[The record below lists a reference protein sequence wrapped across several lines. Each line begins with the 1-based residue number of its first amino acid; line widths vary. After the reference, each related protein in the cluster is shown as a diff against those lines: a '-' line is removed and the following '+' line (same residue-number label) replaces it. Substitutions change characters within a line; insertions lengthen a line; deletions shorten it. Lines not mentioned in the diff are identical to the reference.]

1 MKNYKIVDAYDSIS
15 ATVNNADNYFRL
27 WKQYQSLWD
36 LQSTQIYDM
45 LGDQVD
51 KWTQLLNEIRSGRK
65 TFDGSDDK
73 KVFGAIAISYG
84 AVKGDVTTKYDLWHK
99 EILKKFGNQV
109 AIAMKALKKEIF
121 EARGKLETLS
131 IDASDDV
138 TTFVTEIQD
147 IRRKVKGWEKGIQ
160 RMRKGEAL
168 LKGQRFQFP
177 NDWPWLS
184 VLEYEW
190 SESFQQI
197 LNKRVT
203 TMEEQIPVL
212 QQKILNEE
220 KICNAKIKEIETEW
234 EHKRPRTAEFTPKE
248 AIDQLNIMG
257 KRIEKVNEEWIRIC
271 KAKELLDMELSD
283 PERLTG
289 LVEDHQLLK
298 QVWSEIYNI
307 WQRDI
312 DEINQTPFYAF

>member
-1 MKNYKIVDAYDSIS
+1 MRIRMRNDTFILDPPMPQARAYFFTQLHKQIEIICGLKRIEAFRYTKYKGFAGKRDNTYRGLLKQMKNYNIVDAYDSIS
-15 ATVNNADNYFRL
+15 STVSNAENYFKL

-84 AVKGDVTTKYDLWHK
+84 AVKGDVTTKYDLWHR

-109 AIAMKALKKEIF
+109 SIAMKALKKEIY
-121 EARGKLETLS
+121 EARSKLEALS
-131 IDASDDV
+131 IDAQDDV

-160 RMRKGEAL
+160 RMKKGEAL

-190 SESFQQI
+190 SESF
-197 LNKRVT
+197 
-203 TMEEQIPVL
+203 
-212 QQKILNEE
+212 
-220 KICNAKIKEIETEW
+220 
-234 EHKRPRTAEFTPKE
+234 
-248 AIDQLNIMG
+248 
-257 KRIEKVNEEWIRIC
+257 
-271 KAKELLDMELSD
+271 
-283 PERLTG
+283 
-289 LVEDHQLLK
+289 
-298 QVWSEIYNI
+298 
-307 WQRDI
+307 
-312 DEINQTPFYAF
+312 